1 MNKVLAQKETNPPPL
16 PSPLAICVTIHLAS
30 CPLPFRKEGLEVG
43 PECQL
48 SVKILAICPQKS

>member
-1 MNKVLAQKETNPPPL
+1 MNKVLAHKETKRPL
-16 PSPLAICVTIHLAS
+16 PSPLAISVTIHLAS
-30 CPLPFRKEGLEVG
+30 CSLPFRKEGLEVG

>member
-1 MNKVLAQKETNPPPL
+1 MNKVLAQKETKRPL
-16 PSPLAICVTIHLAS
+16 PSPLAISVTIHLAS
-30 CPLPFRKEGLEVG
+30 CLLPFRKEGLEVG

>member
-1 MNKVLAQKETNPPPL
+1 MNKVLAQKETKRPL
-16 PSPLAICVTIHLAS
+16 PRPLAISVTIHLAS